1 MGHRTLVL
9 SRARDS
15 GKPGRTPLFER
26 VSGFFEAP
34 VAHRMDCTGDGIVT
48 EYRSPI
54 IVGYS
59 GLPRQGTRGIR
70 IFLHI
75 TNVNDGFDGI
85 RVPTES
91 DQLGIIIAA
100 VPGKKL
106 RGLKDER
113 MARLP
118 WL

>member
-1 MGHRTLVL
+1 
-9 SRARDS
+9 
-15 GKPGRTPLFER
+15 
-26 VSGFFEAP
+26 
-34 VAHRMDCTGDGIVT
+34 MDCTGDGIVT